1 MSEYDDS
8 PTDRGTAETAMRIVA
23 AVWDLPIDNDGLA
36 FDLIY
41 GSLRDPGRAAFVMM
55 SLAQFAA
62 ASIAELASARDLD
75 PMAVLEVLTDCN
87 QRPDFVGN

>member
-1 MSEYDDS
+1 MSEHDDLLVDS
-8 PTDRGTAETAMRIVA
+8 DTAETARRIVA
-23 AVWDLPIDNDGLA
+23 AVWDLPGDSDGLA
-36 FDLIY
+36 FSLIF

-62 ASIAELASARDLD
+62 ASIAELSSVRELD
-75 PMAVLEVLTDCN
+75 PMTVLQVLTECN